1 MKGGRKMSIAVP
13 NLDRMNF
20 EELVKEAKSLI
31 PIYNPEWTNHNP
43 SDPGITLIEL
53 FAWLCEMMIYRIDQ
67 VPDENYIHFL
77 NLLGVKLDDG
87 EDLLSGI
94 RRGVEQLSECT
105 KAVTA
110 EDFEK
115 LAYEAVMTK
124 PGIKELFPEISVR
137 TICYANRDLEN
148 STDSDEKLGHI
159 SIILITDVMDQMK
172 FMKEHSDIR
181 DYVKGYLHDR
191 KLLTNRV
198 HVVDPDYQE
207 IRINMQI
214 AANDLKITDTV
225 KKVIEEYLNPIRG
238 GADKNGW
245 PLGRNFYSS
254 DLYYLVEGI
263 SGVEHVIRLE
273 LDSPTLKPHQLVKL
287 KLLTIEVEN

>member
-1 MKGGRKMSIAVP
+1 MSIAIP

-77 NLLGVKLDDG
+77 NLLGVKLNDG
-87 EDLLSGI
+87 EELASGI

-110 EDFEK
+110 GDFEK
-115 LAYEAVMTK
+115 LAYEAVMAK
-124 PGIKELFPEISVR
+124 PGIKEWFPEISVR
-137 TICYANRDLEN
+137 TICYSNRDLEG
-148 STDSDEKLGHI
+148 SKTDNNEKLGHI
-159 SIILITDVMDQMK
+159 SIILIIDVKDQMK

-181 DYVKGYLHDR
+181 NYVKEYLLER

-214 AANDLKITDTV
+214 AANDLKIADKV

-238 GADKNGW
+238 GADKKGW
-245 PLGRNFYSS
+245 PLGRSFYSS

-263 SGVEHVIRLE
+263 PGVEHVIRLE

-287 KLLTIEVEN
+287 KLLTIEVES

>member
-1 MKGGRKMSIAVP
+1 MKGGRKMSIAIP

-31 PIYNPEWTNHNP
+31 PIYNPEWTNHNL

-77 NLLGVKLDDG
+77 NLLGVKLNDG
-87 EDLLSGI
+87 EELESGI

-115 LAYEAVMTK
+115 LAYEAVMEK
-124 PGIKELFPEISVR
+124 HGIKEWFPEISVR
-137 TICYANRDLEN
+137 TICYSNRDLEN
-148 STDSDEKLGHI
+148 SKTDNEKLGHI
-159 SIILITDVMDQMK
+159 SIILITDVIDQMK

-181 DYVKGYLHDR
+181 NYVKQYLLDR

-214 AANDLKITDTV
+214 AANDLKISDTV

-238 GADKNGW
+238 GADKKGW

-263 SGVEHVIRLE
+263 PGVEHVIRLE

-287 KLLTIEVEN
+287 KLLTIDVES

>member
-1 MKGGRKMSIAVP
+1 MSITIP

-31 PIYNPEWTNHNP
+31 PIYNPEWTNHNL

-67 VPDENYIHFL
+67 VPDENYTHFL

-115 LAYEAVMTK
+115 LASEAVMTK
-124 PGIKELFPEISVR
+124 PGIKDAFPEISVR
-137 TICYANRDLEN
+137 TICYTNRDLEN
-148 STDSDEKLGHI
+148 SKTDNVEKLGHI
-159 SIILITDVMDQMK
+159 SIILITAVIDQMK
-172 FMKEHSDIR
+172 FLKEHSDIR
-181 DYVKGYLHDR
+181 NYVKEYLLDR
-191 KLLTNRV
+191 KLLTSRV
-198 HVVDPDYQE
+198 HVVDPEYQE

-214 AANDLKITDTV
+214 ASNDLKITDTV
-225 KKVIEEYLNPIRG
+225 RKAIEEYLDPIKG
-238 GADKNGW
+238 GADKKGW

-273 LDSPTLKPHQLVKL
+273 LDSPTLEPYQLVRL
-287 KLLTIEVEN
+287 KELTIEVES

>member
-1 MKGGRKMSIAVP
+1 MSIAIP

-77 NLLGVKLDDG
+77 NLLGIKLNDG

-115 LAYEAVMTK
+115 LAYEAVMSK
-124 PGIKELFPEISVR
+124 PGIKEMFPDISVR
-137 TICYANRDLEN
+137 AICYKNRDLEN
-148 STDSDEKLGHI
+148 NITDDEKFGDI
-159 SIILITDVMDQMK
+159 SIILITEVSDQMK
-172 FMKEHSDIR
+172 FLKEHSDLKN
-181 DYVKGYLHDR
+181 YVKDYLHER

-198 HVVDPDYQE
+198 HVVDPEYQE

-214 AANDLKITDTV
+214 AADDLKIADTV
-225 KKVIEEYLNPIRG
+225 KRVIEEYLDPIKG
-238 GADKNGW
+238 GPDKKGW

-287 KLLTIEVEN
+287 KLITIEVES

>member
-148 STDSDEKLGHI
+148 STDSDERLGHI